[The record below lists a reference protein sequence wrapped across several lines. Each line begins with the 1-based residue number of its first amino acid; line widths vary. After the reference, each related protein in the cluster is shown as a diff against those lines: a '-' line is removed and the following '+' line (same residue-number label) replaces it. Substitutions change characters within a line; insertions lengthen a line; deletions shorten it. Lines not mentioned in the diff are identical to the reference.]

1 MQLGVLLTETIVDT
15 CMAVVPKS
23 ARIVDTGLQWQSD
36 LLTNHDLPRGDNE
49 TLNVLDVSTPAR
61 PSSDST
67 HSPHRWF
74 YLLEPLGMFI
84 TGVGLG
90 SGFAGMPSGQRAM
103 LMPYVGIICLTVNN
117 ALCELYPTTRQ
128 KQTFLFEVS
137 GFLVPVWIL
146 SMIVALLVGS
156 YIGSRWVRRG
166 RVERACARVSRDC

>member
-1 MQLGVLLTETIVDT
+1 
-15 CMAVVPKS
+15 
-23 ARIVDTGLQWQSD
+23 
-36 LLTNHDLPRGDNE
+36 
-49 TLNVLDVSTPAR
+49 
-61 PSSDST
+61 
-67 HSPHRWF
+67 
-74 YLLEPLGMFI
+74 MFI

-156 YIGSRWVRRG
+156 YVGSRWVRG
-166 RVERACARVSRDC
+166 RAGATASPVMASFLK

>member
-1 MQLGVLLTETIVDT
+1 MRLGALSTETIVDT
-15 CMAVVPKS
+15 CMTVVPKS
-23 ARIVDTGLQWQSD
+23 ARMVDTGLQWQSD
-36 LLTNHDLPRGDNE
+36 LLTKHSLPGDNE
-49 TLNVLDVSTPAR
+49 TLSDVWTPTR
-61 PSSDST
+61 PSSDTT
-67 HSPHRWF
+67 HNPHRWF

-90 SGFAGMPSGQRAM
+90 SGFAGMPSGQRGM

-137 GFLVPVWIL
+137 GFLVPMWIL

-156 YIGSRWVRRG
+156 YVGSRSVRR
-166 RVERACARVSRDC
+166 RAGASPVIASFLT